1 MSGAP
6 TSPQVLAIDS
16 LRALLADPAIP
27 DSVRAALREE
37 FIELDQM
44 LAKLERSELHVA
56 VFGRVSVGKSALLN
70 ALLGHAHFPVGVLHG
85 TTTGRSVSP
94 WQETSAGG
102 IHLIDTPGINEVD
115 GAARE
120 ALAHAVAARSDLVL
134 FVVDGDLTA
143 SERAALAEVAATLR
157 PLLLVLNKADRF
169 TASEC
174 GQLLEQLRAHAQAW
188 VRPDD
193 VLAVAAQPAPRRV
206 IRVAADGRE
215 SESLETPPPRIDALR
230 QRMLEVLAQEGRTLA
245 ALNAGLFAS
254 RLSDDLGRRITAARA
269 DLAERLI
276 RNYALGKGV
285 AVGLNPVPV
294 ADLLSAA
301 ALDIA
306 LVVHLGQLYALP
318 LTKAE
323 AGELVARISAQL
335 AALMGAIWGVHL
347 VASALKSVSAGLS
360 TALTAGAQGA
370 LAYYATFITGR
381 AAQVWLQ
388 HGKSWGAQGPKRM
401 VQQVLAG
408 LDRNS
413 ILREGR
419 SAILAKL
426 KN

>member
-6 TSPQVLAIDS
+6 TPPHVLAIDS

-27 DSVRAALREE
+27 DSVRAALRDE
-37 FIELDQM
+37 FVELDQM
-44 LAKLERSELHVA
+44 LTKLERSELHVA

-85 TTTGRSVSP
+85 TTTGRAALP
-94 WQETSAGG
+94 WQETRVGG

-143 SERAALAEVAATLR
+143 SERTALVEVAGTHR
-157 PLLLVLNKADRF
+157 PLLLVLNKSDRL

-174 GQLLEQLRAHAQAW
+174 AQLLAQLRAHTQAW
-188 VRPDD
+188 VRPED
-193 VLAVAAQPAPRRV
+193 VLAVAAQPAPRIV

-215 SESLETPPPRIDALR
+215 SESRETPPPRIDALR

-301 ALDIA
+301 ALDVA

-318 LTKAE
+318 LTKVE
-323 AGELVARISAQL
+323 AGELVAKISAQI
-335 AALMGAIWGVHL
+335 AALMSAIWGVHL

-381 AAQVWLQ
+381 AAQTWLQ
-388 HGKSWGAQGPKRM
+388 HGKSWGEQGPKRM

-413 ILREGR
+413 ILREAR

-426 KN
+426 KS